1 MPRLCKRL
9 VTEVGTVFLWSLSAL
24 TAATA
29 ADLAYNIAELSG
41 RAIVTNVT
49 TGRLDPCR
57 VAESLLSAI
66 GSDGHNTFI
75 STHRADELDVCK
87 DPHIVQDLRP
97 RTLAGLPV
105 AVKDNVLVAGQRATF
120 GTSAT
125 RNYVPTET
133 AETVQR
139 LIDQGAVILG
149 KLNLHEL
156 AGGVTSN
163 NAVFGPVRNAYDP
176 KCFAGGSS
184 GGAGA
189 AVGARLVPVALGTD
203 TGGSVLIPAAL
214 NGVIGFRPTVG
225 RYPMGGVLPVSPTR
239 DTIGP
244 IARSVEDIILVDSV
258 MAQTKTTVSP
268 SNLNGLRIGV
278 PRKLFVDVADA
289 GSKVKFEDTLQRLG
303 GAGADIVEIDL
314 PDLVQAEKGF
324 GPITPYELK
333 TEVPKFLAHYH
344 VGISF
349 DELVAGI
356 RSPDLIKDYQTRIVG
371 PASPSDEAY
380 REAVRTFKPAV
391 EGAFQKAFAEHRL
404 FALAF
409 PTTLTDARPIEGSDE
424 QIMMDGVPIPTWK
437 AYINNTNYLTKG
449 LLAAMTL
456 PMGLSSRGL
465 PLGVTLAVLPRHDE
479 ELLSLGLSVQ
489 PLLPALPAPPRAAD
503 RPR

>member
-1 MPRLCKRL
+1 MEPVRPHR
-9 VTEVGTVFLWSLSAL
+9 GH
-24 TAATA
+24 A
-29 ADLAYNIAELSG
+29 ADLGLNIADMSG
-41 RAIVTNVT
+41 RVIVTNVAA
-49 TGRLDPCR
+49 GRLDPCR

-66 GSDGHNTFI
+66 ASDGHNAFI
-75 STHRADELDVCK
+75 STRRADELDVCK
-87 DPHIVQDLRP
+87 DPHAPQDLRP
-97 RTLAGLPV
+97 RALAGLPV

-133 AETVQR
+133 CRHGSAPDR
-139 LIDQGAVILG
+139 SGRGILG

-189 AVGARLVPVALGTD
+189 AVGTRLVAIALGTD

-258 MAQTKTTVSP
+258 MAQTSTPVSP
-268 SNLNGLRIGV
+268 SNLTGLRIGV

-289 GSKVKFEDTLQRLG
+289 DSKATFENTLQRLTA
-303 GAGADIVEIDL
+303 AGVEIVEIDL

-333 TEVPKFLAHYH
+333 TEVPKFLARYH

-371 PASPSDEAY
+371 KASPSDEAY
-380 REAVRTFKPAV
+380 KEAVRTFKPAV

-424 QIMMDGVPIPTWK
+424 QIMMDGVSIPTWK

-449 LLAAMTL
+449 SLAAMTL
-456 PMGLSSRGL
+456 PMGMSSRGL
-465 PLGVTLAVLPRHDE
+465 PLGVTLAVLPHHDE

-489 PLLPALPAPPRAAD
+489 PLLPALPAPPRTAD

>member
-1 MPRLCKRL
+1 LA
-9 VTEVGTVFLWSLSAL
+9 TDVGSLFLWSLSAL
-24 TAATA
+24 SAATA
-29 ADLAYNIAELSG
+29 ADLEHDIAGMSG
-41 RAIVTNVT
+41 RAIVSNVA
-49 TGRLDPCR
+49 TGQLDPCR
-57 VAESLLSAI
+57 AAEILLSAI
-66 GSDGHNTFI
+66 SSDGHNTFI
-75 STHRADELDVCK
+75 SRRRADELDVCK
-87 DPHIVQDLRP
+87 DPHGRGDQRSKA
-97 RTLAGLPV
+97 LAGLPI

-125 RNYVPTET
+125 KDYVATET
-133 AETVQR
+133 ADTVQR
-139 LIDQGAVILG
+139 LIDQGAVVLG

-176 KCFAGGSS
+176 ECFAGGSS

-214 NGVIGFRPTVG
+214 NGAIGFRPTVG

-258 MAQTKTTVSP
+258 MAQTSTTVSP
-268 SNLNGLRIGV
+268 SNLSGLRIGV
-278 PRKLFVDVADA
+278 PRRLFVDVADA
-289 GSKVKFEDTLQRLG
+289 DSKAKFENTLQRLRA
-303 GAGADIVEIDL
+303 AGAETVEIDF
-314 PDLVQAEKGF
+314 PDLAQAEKGF

-333 TEVPKFLAHYH
+333 TEVPKFLARYH
-344 VGISF
+344 VGVSF

-371 PASPSDEAY
+371 KASPSDEAY
-380 REAVRTFKPAV
+380 KEAVRTFKPAI

-409 PTTLTDARPIEGSDE
+409 PTTLTDARLIEGSDD
-424 QIMMDGVPIPTWK
+424 QITVDGATMPTWK

-449 LLAAMTL
+449 LLAALTL

-465 PLGVTLAVLPRHDE
+465 PLGVTFAVLPRHDE

-489 PLLPALPAPPRAAD
+489 PLLPVLPAPPRTAD
-503 RPR
+503 RRR